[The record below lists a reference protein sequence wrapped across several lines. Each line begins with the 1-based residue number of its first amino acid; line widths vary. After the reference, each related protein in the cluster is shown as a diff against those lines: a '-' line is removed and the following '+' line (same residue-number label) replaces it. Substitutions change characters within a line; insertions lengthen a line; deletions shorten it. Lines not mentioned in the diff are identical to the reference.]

1 MKTLIASIAML
12 LSASLATAATLHIR
26 PLAERPRPRVLQ
38 AGDGF
43 SVDLPIVGR
52 VRGASTTY
60 FTALD
65 VTNNTADATDVVF
78 TWIPANGSAPRSGLL
93 TTLGGFDNLHLDD
106 FIGALAAN
114 GFIAQPDNVFGTLLL
129 TFTNPSFHLGTEASA
144 VARIYSFVSGTSGP
158 TFGLAYRAPALQT
171 SGAHSLSSIVRGGGG
186 LVANLGVENVG
197 IDDAGIAV
205 AEPVTVRLTFFDP
218 ATGAQSG
225 EPKELT
231 LAAGQVIQ
239 LNDVTKSDRIVFVDE
254 IAGRAQIRGY
264 VVMKDAVTSDGSL
277 VFMQESPTP
286 VF

>member
-1 MKTLIASIAML
+1 MKVLITSLAL
-12 LSASLATAATLHIR
+12 LFGSSLATAATLHIR

-38 AGDGF
+38 GGNGF

-65 VTNNTADATDVVF
+65 ITNNTPAATDVEF
-78 TWIPANGSAPRSGLL
+78 TWIPADGSAARSGLL
-93 TTLGGFDNLHLDD
+93 TTLNGFDNLHLDD
-106 FIGALAAN
+106 FLGALAAN

-129 TFTNPSFHLGTEASA
+129 TFTNPSFHLGTEATA

-171 SGAHSLSSIVRGGGG
+171 AGAHSLSSIVRGGG

-197 IDDAGIAV
+197 IDDAGNAV

-225 EPKELT
+225 ESTELT
-231 LAAGQVIQ
+231 LAPGQVKQ
-239 LNDVTKSDRIVFVDE
+239 LNDVTKSNRIVFVDE
-254 IAGRAQIRGY
+254 IAGSAQIRGY
-264 VVMKDAVTSDGSL
+264 VVMKDAATSDGSL
-277 VFMQESPTP
+277 VFMQESTTP